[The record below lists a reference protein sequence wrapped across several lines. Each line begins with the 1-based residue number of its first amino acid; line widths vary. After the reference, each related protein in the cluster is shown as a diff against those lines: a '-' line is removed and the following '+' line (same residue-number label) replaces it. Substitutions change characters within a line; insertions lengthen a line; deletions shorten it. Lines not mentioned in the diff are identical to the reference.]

1 MAITPDFKAA
11 AYNINCV
18 LNGTQHQWCDGQ
30 PVDVQDF
37 KRDIAALRDSGLVPY
52 LQAVNAP
59 LARTLVEAL
68 GAVERKKDNAT
79 RIFTEAL
86 TRVVSEV
93 PDIAEHSVDFNAY
106 CRTLSANKGRIYG
119 GQKILD
125 PNLRVA

>member
-37 KRDIAALRDSGLVPY
+37 KRDIDALRASGLVPY
-52 LQAVNAP
+52 LNTVNAP
-59 LARTLVEAL
+59 LARAL
-68 GAVERKKDNAT
+68 NDAFDAVDRKKDTAT
-79 RIFTEAL
+79 KIFTDAL
-86 TRVVSEV
+86 TRVVAEV
-93 PDIAEHSVDFNAY
+93 PQIAEHSVDFGAY
-106 CRTLSANKGRIYG
+106 CSTLSRNKGRIYA

-125 PNLRVA
+125 PNLRAA